1 METKKACGAIEAVLF
16 ASGDPV
22 EITRIAE
29 AVELEEKLTYDLLQK
44 LKKRYDQEDSGL
56 LMVELDQSFQLC
68 TKPEYA
74 SKVKLAMEIR
84 RNSPLSNAAM
94 EVLAIIAYN
103 QPVTRAF
110 VEQVR
115 GVDSSQTVM
124 NLVEKGLVE
133 EAGRLE
139 VPGRPISYKTTQN
152 FLRNFGLKSL
162 DDLPPLPD
170 ENGRILLDETIRER
184 EEELSDF
191 PETEETRD

>member
-1 METKKACGAIEAVLF
+1 MEINNACGAIEAVLF

-22 EITRIAE
+22 ETVKIAQ
-29 AVELEEKLTYDLLQK
+29 AVELEEELTYKLLQTMK
-44 LKKRYDQEDSGL
+44 DRYDQEGSGL
-56 LMVELDQSFQLC
+56 LLVELEDSFQLC

-74 SKVKLAMEIR
+74 AAVKRAMEIR
-84 RNSPLSNAAM
+84 RNTPLSNAAM

-115 GVDSSQTVM
+115 GVDSSQTVL

-133 EAGRLE
+133 EAGRLD

-152 FLRNFGLKSL
+152 FLRNFGMKSL
-162 DDLPPLPD
+162 EELPPLPD
-170 ENGRILLDETIRER
+170 ENGQLLLDEVVREAEDSPP
-184 EEELSDF
+184 EEE
-191 PETEETRD
+191 

>member
-1 METKKACGAIEAVLF
+1 MEINNACGAIEAVLF

-22 EITRIAE
+22 ETVKIAQ
-29 AVELEEKLTYDLLQK
+29 AVELEEELTYKLLQTMK
-44 LKKRYDQEDSGL
+44 DRYDQEGSGL
-56 LMVELDQSFQLC
+56 LLVELEDSFQLC

-74 SKVKLAMEIR
+74 AAVKRAMEIR
-84 RNSPLSNAAM
+84 RNTPLSNAAM

-115 GVDSSQTVM
+115 GVDSSQTVL

-133 EAGRLE
+133 EAGRLD

-152 FLRNFGLKSL
+152 FLRNFGMKSL
-162 DDLPPLPD
+162 EELPPLPD
-170 ENGRILLDETIRER
+170 ENGQLQLDEVVRESEDSPP
-184 EEELSDF
+184 EEE
-191 PETEETRD
+191 

>member
-1 METKKACGAIEAVLF
+1 MEINNACGAIEAVLF

-22 EITRIAE
+22 ETAKIAQ
-29 AVELEEKLTYDLLQK
+29 AVELEEALVYKLLQTMK
-44 LKKRYDQEDSGL
+44 DRYEQESSGL
-56 LMVELDQSFQLC
+56 LLVELEDSFQLC

-74 SKVKLAMEIR
+74 SVVKQTMELR
-84 RNSPLSNAAM
+84 RNTPLSNAAM

-115 GVDSSQTVM
+115 GVDSSQTVL

-139 VPGRPISYKTTQN
+139 IPGRPISYRTTQG
-152 FLRNFGLKSL
+152 FLRNFGMKSL
-162 DDLPPLPD
+162 KELPPLPD
-170 ENGRILLDETIRER
+170 EDGQLLPDRAVRETSPPG
-184 EEELSDF
+184 EEQL
-191 PETEETRD
+191 